1 MQNSLKKRSNSKAIQ
16 KMTSLRS
23 GVKLDLMKKLP
34 TYLFLVFFS
43 FSAPSFAEDISEY
56 QIEGI
61 SIGDSLL
68 NHLSKEKIITEI
80 EINKSTYNYLN
91 DDFGEVYLFGNF
103 DTYDR
108 LSFFVKPKDKHYTIY
123 SIAGAITYDDKLEQ
137 CFAKQKE
144 IEKEF
149 SSTYKNVKKRK
160 YSTKFDWDPTG
171 ESVSHNI
178 RFAFDSGDYFEI
190 NCTKYKKSLK
200 IENNW
205 ADALQVSVN
214 KKEISDW
221 FSNPIF

>member
-1 MQNSLKKRSNSKAIQ
+1 
-16 KMTSLRS
+16 
-23 GVKLDLMKKLP
+23 MKKLS
-34 TYLFLVFFS
+34 TYLFLILFS
-43 FSAPSFAEDISEY
+43 FSAPSFADDISEY

-68 NHLSKEKIITEI
+68 DHLSKEKIITEI
-80 EINKSTYNYLN
+80 EDNRPVYNHLTE
-91 DDFGEVYLFGNF
+91 DFGEVYLYGNF

-123 SIAGAITYDDKLEQ
+123 SVYGSISYDDKLEQ

-149 SSTYKNVKKRK
+149 SSIYKNAKKYK
-160 YSTKFDWDPTG
+160 STIEFDWDPTG

-178 RFAFDSGDYFEI
+178 MFVLDSGDNIEV

-205 ADALQVSVN
+205 ADSFQVSIS
-214 KKEISDW
+214 KKEVNVW
-221 FSNPIF
+221 FQGPIN

>member
-1 MQNSLKKRSNSKAIQ
+1 MRKA
-16 KMTSLRS
+16 S
-23 GVKLDLMKKLP
+23 
-34 TYLFLVFFS
+34 TYLFLILFS
-43 FSAPSFAEDISEY
+43 FSAPSFASDISDF

-68 NHLSKEKIITEI
+68 DHLSKEEIIAEI
-80 EINKSTYNYLN
+80 ESNKPTYNYLT
-91 DDFGEVYLFGNF
+91 DEFGEVYLRGNF

-123 SIAGAITYDDKLEQ
+123 SIYGSISYDDKLEQ

-149 SSTYKNVKKRK
+149 SSTYKNAKKREI
-160 YSTKFDWDPTG
+160 TLEFEWDSTG

-178 RFAFDSGDYFEI
+178 QFFFDSGDISEI

-200 IENNW
+200 IKNNW
-205 ADALQVSVN
+205 EDSLQVSIG
-214 KKEISDW
+214 KKEIFDW
-221 FSNPIF
+221 FGKPRN

>member
-1 MQNSLKKRSNSKAIQ
+1 
-16 KMTSLRS
+16 
-23 GVKLDLMKKLP
+23 MKKLS
-34 TYLFLVFFS
+34 TYLFLILFS
-43 FSAPSFAEDISEY
+43 FSAPSFADDISEY

-68 NHLSKEKIITEI
+68 DHLSKEEIITEI
-80 EINKSTYNYLN
+80 EINKPTYNYLTE
-91 DDFGEVYLFGNF
+91 DFGEVYLFGNF

-123 SIAGAITYDDKLEQ
+123 SIKGSISYDDKLEE

-149 SSTYKNVKKRK
+149 SSMYKNAKKREI
-160 YSTKFDWDPTG
+160 TLEFDWDPTG

-178 RFAFDSGDYFEI
+178 QFFFDSGDYSEI

-200 IENNW
+200 IKNNW
-205 ADALQVSVN
+205 EDALQVSIS
-214 KKEISDW
+214 KKEIFDW
-221 FSNPIF
+221 FGKPRN